1 MKKVYG
7 LAASEG
13 LALGKAYVLPEEKE
27 LVILAYS
34 ITEEEIPAQEKKLD
48 VAIETVR
55 ERLAASLEKIDTQK
69 TTKEILRTHLSM
81 LEDTAFIESIK
92 DELRQT
98 KMNIEHT
105 LNKKVSELLGMLS
118 GQDDVYMQARAI
130 DFKDTFDEVL
140 YELLNKPEH
149 SKNRFKNIPRGVI
162 LFAKEVKP
170 SEAILMREAGIA
182 GLVTEEGSATS
193 HIAIM
198 ARAWG
203 IPMLVGVSSCE
214 FPHFG
219 LCEKEVILDCDESC
233 AICDASDGEIARF
246 AEIIK
251 EKNII
256 EETFFSVEVQS
267 TPIYTSNDGIPI
279 KLEANIALPDEV
291 SDKKFL
297 YASGI
302 GLFRTE
308 FLILDEGKIPGEDEQ
323 FEMYAKV
330 VRSLQGKPVVMRTF
344 DIGAD
349 KMISEQELLG
359 EKNPM
364 LGWRGVRYCIDKRSL
379 FKTQLK
385 AILRAAAFGQV
396 KILLPMVST
405 INEVLTVREI
415 IAEACTEL
423 TVQKAEFSQNVPVG
437 IMVEV
442 PSAAIVAKTFAR
454 YVDFM
459 SIGTNDLTQYVMA
472 TDREN
477 TKVAPIASYF
487 NPAVLDLLALVLKAE
502 PFIKA
507 TDGEPKVSMCGEMA
521 SDELAVPLLFAMGL
535 RAFSMQLRKIP
546 KMAAF
551 FSKLTMENAKAILK
565 KTEQAT
571 SADEVKKLV
580 VSGLH
585 EFGLV

>member
-34 ITEEEIPAQEKKLD
+34 IAEEEIPAQEKKLD

-214 FPHFG
+214 FPHFS

-405 INEVLTVREI
+405 VNEVLTVREI

-442 PSAAIVAKTFAR
+442 PSAAIAAKTFAR

>member
-34 ITEEEIPAQEKKLD
+34 IAEEEIPAQEKKLD

-214 FPHFG
+214 FPHFS

-267 TPIYTSNDGIPI
+267 TPIYTSKDGIPI

-405 INEVLTVREI
+405 VNEVLTVREI

-442 PSAAIVAKTFAR
+442 PSAAIAAKTFAR

-487 NPAVLDLLALVLKAE
+487 NPAVLDLLAHVLKAE

-551 FSKLTMENAKAILK
+551 FSKLTLENAKAILK